1 MEQLIFEYVLKW
13 FIPFACAGLFSLI
26 IIPLWNRYKNGRHA
40 ELQEEWNKCA
50 AGMKA
55 DVANIKA
62 HSEEND
68 KKLEDK
74 IDQNNQILAEIK
86 ANTDLLRSAMLQS
99 HLREL
104 IIDGKTYLH
113 QKYVTLEQLADY
125 NDRFAIY
132 KSLGGNGHATAW
144 VEKINNL
151 PNAPLDNEE
160 K

>member
-1 MEQLIFEYVLKW
+1 M
-13 FIPFACAGLFSLI
+13 
-26 IIPLWNRYKNGRHA
+26 
-40 ELQEEWNKCA
+40 
-50 AGMKA
+50 
-55 DVANIKA
+55 
-62 HSEEND
+62 
-68 KKLEDK
+68 
-74 IDQNNQILAEIK
+74 AEIK